1 MKASQRL
8 CTAFIQQYTGASS
21 SIERPLAYYSQF
33 RPASLTMK
41 QYLDFGRN
49 GTDQSSYLFLKTEL
63 LVRMAN
69 IMQEFNLLPS
79 KLLQTPSAKHVS
91 NLYKQ
96 SFCELLQFEGINP
109 SVSVLQ
115 KFKSQLRSILR
126 RHNTVV
132 ETMAEAL
139 IELKQSRGIDFS
151 CEQNIQ
157 YFLDR
162 FYLNRISIRM
172 LQNQHLAIFGEGQR
186 PVDPAGHV
194 GHIDPNCSVR
204 DILIDAYENAHVLS
218 EQHFCAAPS
227 LSLECFNSK
236 NPGQEIRV
244 PLVPLHL
251 YYIVFELIKNSMRA
265 TIEHFYRTNK
275 ANKIIN
281 DELPAIRAQL
291 VLGPEN
297 LSIKISDRG
306 GGVPA
311 EKLSHL
317 FRYSY
322 STAPEPTSQKDV
334 TPFAGYG
341 YGLPISRLYA
351 RYFLGDLSLISMDGY
366 GTDALISLKA
376 IPSEAC
382 ELLPVFC
389 ASSRRL
395 ITMGNQA
402 PDYCF
407 QTFGNNKS
415 TEGEIKWGETPKMF
429 ISKEEETNE
438 IIAQQIEN
446 NKNRRA
452 LTQ

>member
-157 YFLDR
+157 SHSSLRNFTL
-162 FYLNRISIRM
+162 
-172 LQNQHLAIFGEGQR
+172 
-186 PVDPAGHV
+186 
-194 GHIDPNCSVR
+194 IDPNCSVR

>member
-69 IMQEFNLLPS
+69 IMQELNLLPS
-79 KLLQTPSAKHVS
+79 KLLQTQSGQHVS

-109 SVSVLQ
+109 STSVLQ

-194 GHIDPNCSVR
+194 GHIDPNCCVR
-204 DILIDAYENAHVLS
+204 DILIDAYENALILS

-251 YYIVFELIKNSMRA
+251 YYIVFELLKNSMRA

-275 ANKIIN
+275 GNKIIN

-311 EKLSHL
+311 EKLDHL

-322 STAPEPTSQKDV
+322 STAPKPTSQKDV

-382 ELLPVFC
+382 ELLPVFG

-407 QTFGNNKS
+407 QTFGGNNNK
-415 TEGEIKWGETPKMF
+415 TIEGGKKWGELL
-429 ISKEEETNE
+429 ISKKE
-438 IIAQQIEN
+438 EN
-446 NKNRRA
+446 NKGIIENLRENNNRRA
-452 LTQ
+452 LIQ

>member
-1 MKASQRL
+1 
-8 CTAFIQQYTGASS
+8 
-21 SIERPLAYYSQF
+21 
-33 RPASLTMK
+33 
-41 QYLDFGRN
+41 
-49 GTDQSSYLFLKTEL
+49 
-63 LVRMAN
+63 
-69 IMQEFNLLPS
+69 
-79 KLLQTPSAKHVS
+79 
-91 NLYKQ
+91 
-96 SFCELLQFEGINP
+96 
-109 SVSVLQ
+109 
-115 KFKSQLRSILR
+115 
-126 RHNTVV
+126 
-132 ETMAEAL
+132 MAEAL

-194 GHIDPNCSVR
+194 GHI
-204 DILIDAYENAHVLS
+204 
-218 EQHFCAAPS
+218 
-227 LSLECFNSK
+227 
-236 NPGQEIRV
+236 GQEIRV

-251 YYIVFELIKNSMRA
+251 YYIVFELLKNSMRA

-275 ANKIIN
+275 GNKIIN

-311 EKLSHL
+311 EKLDHL

-322 STAPEPTSQKDV
+322 STAPKPTSQKDV

-341 YGLPISRLYA
+341 YGLPISR
-351 RYFLGDLSLISMDGY
+351 G
-366 GTDALISLKA
+366 
-376 IPSEAC
+376 EAC
-382 ELLPVFC
+382 ELLPVFG

-407 QTFGNNKS
+407 QTFGGNNNK
-415 TEGEIKWGETPKMF
+415 TIEGERKWGELL
-429 ISKEEETNE
+429 ISKKEENNKG
-438 IIAQQIEN
+438 IIEN
-446 NKNRRA
+446 LRENKNRRA
-452 LTQ
+452 LIQ

>member
-8 CTAFIQQYTGASS
+8 CTAFIQQYNGACS
-21 SIERPLAYYSQF
+21 SIEKPLAYYSQF
-33 RPASLTMK
+33 RPVSLTMK

-79 KLLQTPSAKHVS
+79 KLLQTQSGKQVA

-109 SVSVLQ
+109 STSILQ

-139 IELKQSRGIDFS
+139 IELKQSKGIDFS

-157 YFLDR
+157 YFLV
-162 FYLNRISIRM
+162 IC
-172 LQNQHLAIFGEGQR
+172 HLSLS
-186 PVDPAGHV
+186 
-194 GHIDPNCSVR
+194 DPNCCVR
-204 DILIDAYENAHVLS
+204 DILIDAYENALLLS

-265 TIEHFYRTNK
+265 TIEHFYRSNK
-275 ANKIIN
+275 GQNFAN
-281 DELPAIRAQL
+281 DELPPIRAQM

-322 STAPEPTSQKDV
+322 STAPKPTSLLKDGV
-334 TPFAGYG
+334 APFSGYG

-376 IPSEAC
+376 IPSQAC
-382 ELLPVFC
+382 ELLPIFG

-407 QTFGNNKS
+407 QNVENTKIE
-415 TEGEIKWGETPKMF
+415 TERKWGDLQL
-429 ISKEEETNE
+429 ISQKSEDVKQREY
-438 IIAQQIEN
+438 I
-446 NKNRRA
+446 RRA
-452 LTQ
+452 IQ